1 MANTAVKKENK
12 FITALTQSNKEI
24 KAARAKILFE
34 DVADAMNNQLLEL
47 KRQKRELER
56 TLMNL
61 SDLSRDSELS
71 LKVVKDNFNAKEW
84 LDQIQA
90 TKVALTMKEVELKLA
105 EETNKEWF
113 IEDEA

>member
-1 MANTAVKKENK
+1 MAKQNK
-12 FITALTQSNKEI
+12 FITSLTASNKEI
-24 KAARAKILFE
+24 KAARAKIVFE
-34 DVADAMNNQLLEL
+34 DVSDAMNNQLLSL
-47 KRQKRELER
+47 KKEKRELER

-90 TKVALTMKEVELKLA
+90 TKVALEIKSVELRVA

-113 IEDEA
+113 ADEA